1 MSRKKKL
8 FKPDTNAKTMK
19 DTFDDF
25 LVRKREQRWENR
37 GKKGLAVLA
46 SVILILLFYLG
57 SHLFGYSTETF
68 ESIMDALSRH
78 D

>member
-8 FKPDTNAKTMK
+8 FKHDTNARTAK
-19 DTFDDF
+19 DKVDDF
-25 LVRKREQRWENR
+25 LVRKQEKRRENR
-37 GKKGLAVLA
+37 GRRGITVLVLLGVTA
-46 SVILILLFYLG
+46 LFYLG

-68 ESIMDALSRH
+68 ETIMDTLSRH